1 MTSPNSRR
9 LNIGLIGAGFIGRCH
24 VFGYTAQ
31 PVVFPGAAAFPTLE
45 LLAEATPELAASAA
59 KRLGF
64 RRHTADW
71 RALVADPAIDIVDI
85 CVPSN
90 LHREI
95 ALAAIAAGKTVY
107 CEKPVGLCGRE
118 ATEIAAA
125 AARAG
130 VRSLTG
136 FTYLRN
142 PLVGLAQRLIAEGAI
157 GRVLHFRGAH
167 NEDYLSDPAHPF
179 IWRCDPAV
187 AGKAGALGDL
197 GCHIISIAE
206 ALCGEIRAVSAM
218 TRTVIAQRP
227 VRAGATEM
235 RAVGNDDQVQFLAEF
250 ADGATGH
257 LEASRVATGSKM
269 DITFEVTGTEGALQF
284 DGERLG
290 EIRLYSRKDGGD
302 RQGFRTIYAGPAHP
316 PYGNFL
322 PGAAHGISFNDL
334 KVIEVQALMQLVAA
348 GEPAAPDLA
357 GAAHIGRLLNTIL
370 VSAKERCW
378 VEVCG

>member
-1 MTSPNSRR
+1 MARR
-9 LNIGLIGAGFIGRCH
+9 LNIGLIGAGFIGRAH

-31 PVVFPGAAAFPTLE
+31 PVIFPEAAAFPTLE
-45 LLAEATPELAASAA
+45 LLAEATPELAAAGAA
-59 KRLGF
+59 RLGF

-71 RALVADPAIDIVDI
+71 RSLIADPSIDIVDI

-95 ALAAIAAGKTVY
+95 ALAAIAAGKAVY
-107 CEKPVGLCGRE
+107 CEKPVGLDGMQ
-118 ATEIAAA
+118 ASEIAEAA
-125 AARAG
+125 RRAG
-130 VRSLTG
+130 VASLVG

-142 PLVGLAQRLIAEGAI
+142 PMIGLARRLIEEGAI

-179 IWRCDPAV
+179 IWRCDPAI
-187 AGKAGALGDL
+187 AGRAGALGDL

-206 ALCGEIRAVSAM
+206 MLCGEIRSVSAM
-218 TRTVIAQRP
+218 TRIVVKERP
-227 VRAGATEM
+227 VRAGSGEM

-250 ADGATGH
+250 AGGATGH
-257 LEASRVATGSKM
+257 IEASRVASGSKM
-269 DITFEVTGTEGALQF
+269 DITFEITGSEGAIHF

-290 EIRLYSRKDGGD
+290 ELRLYSRRDAAD
-302 RQGFRTIYAGPAHP
+302 RQGFRTISAGPAHP
-316 PYGNFL
+316 PYGSFL

-348 GEPAAPDLA
+348 GEPAAPDFQ
-357 GAAHIGRLLNTIL
+357 GAAHIGRVLDAVLAS
-370 VSAKERCW
+370 SAERRW
-378 VEVCG
+378 VAVDQ